1 MSLLFY
7 SECRTA
13 LSLKFQNDE
22 YFQECIKN
30 KSIPKD
36 TPKYLRKALERAIK
50 EYQQGVILEKS
61 LLDNFA
67 EKYVIERKTGITPKQ
82 FFKVKAQQ
90 INIFQK

>member
-22 YFQECIKN
+22 YFQECTKN
-30 KSIPKD
+30 KCIPKD

-50 EYQQGVILEKS
+50 EYQQGVILQKS

-67 EKYVIERKTGITPKQ
+67 EKYVIERKTGIRPKQ
-82 FFKVKAQQ
+82 F
-90 INIFQK
+90 